1 MGSVAPFGSLAD
13 QSSDAAS
20 DIDVSDAAA
29 DGADVDVDLDDI
41 GDTVSGDTGFLSIL
55 LLSGRCILQVRF
67 IDIIRQVLRADR

>member
-20 DIDVSDAAA
+20 DIDISDASVDAA
-29 DGADVDVDLDDI
+29 DIDLDDI

-55 LLSGRCILQVRF
+55 SNVKIPGVVIQINIRSEEHTSELQSH
-67 IDIIRQVLRADR
+67 